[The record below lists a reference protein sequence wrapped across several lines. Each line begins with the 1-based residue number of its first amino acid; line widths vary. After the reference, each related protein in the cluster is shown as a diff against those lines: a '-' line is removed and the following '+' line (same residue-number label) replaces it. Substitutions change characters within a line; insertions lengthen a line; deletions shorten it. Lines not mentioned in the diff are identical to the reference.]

1 MITIVLPFPDLSKCS
16 IHNKGH
22 WSGKADYT
30 KSLRAL
36 SKVNARGFVNSR
48 KGPLAKASI
57 QYRFYVADRKRR
69 DAANLVQAC
78 KPYVDGIVDAGLI
91 AGDHWEALQINGVYI
106 EVDKKNPRVELIIS
120 EVKSGETED

>member
-1 MITIVLPFPDLSKCS
+1 VITIVLPFPDLSKCS

-22 WSGKADYT
+22 WRTKSEYT
-30 KSLRAL
+30 KELRMVSCFEAL
-36 SKVNARGFVNSR
+36 RRNGVIPNSQIDR
-48 KGPLAKASI
+48 ASI

-91 AGDHWEALQINGVYI
+91 AGDHWEALQIAVVSV

-120 EVKSGETED
+120 EV